1 MAEPAR
7 AIFIADDM
15 AQAQERVCGLFFGSA
30 DLTADLKA
38 EGSWGKLAFARSWI
52 GAAAVS
58 MGIAAIDAP
67 YFKGD
72 DAGLEREAAASR
84 KLGMTGKA
92 ALYADQLAT
101 INAVFTPTAE
111 AVPRAGSV
119 MAACAASDVRTPVLA
134 VISQG
139 DSNSSAP
146 QTRRRR
152 SGSFSLGCSNSRPSP
167 GAWRGADP
175 AASRSL
181 RLARGS
187 GSSGSGTNP
196 NLLFLSPLY
205 WPQRAAACKSSAL
218 KSDAVATTP
227 CSYQR

>member
-1 MAEPAR
+1 MVGGAQSTIGIVPMAEPAR

-30 DLTADLKA
+30 DPTADLKA
-38 EGSWGKLAFARSWI
+38 EGCWGKLAFARSWI

-101 INAVFTPTAE
+101 INAVFTATAGKLC
-111 AVPRAGSV
+111 RAPG
-119 MAACAASDVRTPVLA
+119 RRWPP
-134 VISQG
+134 
-139 DSNSSAP
+139 AP
-146 QTRRRR
+146 Q
-152 SGSFSLGCSNSRPSP
+152 
-167 GAWRGADP
+167 
-175 AASRSL
+175 
-181 RLARGS
+181 
-187 GSSGSGTNP
+187 
-196 NLLFLSPLY
+196 
-205 WPQRAAACKSSAL
+205 
-218 KSDAVATTP
+218 AT
-227 CSYQR
+227 